1 MALRQAAKPSRFG
14 TDNEVF
20 QMYDES
26 QFDINRPES
35 SFEDWWMSLDAWIDT
50 PAGLKWLAGM
60 EDAES
65 MRRDAE
71 MSGSRPG
78 FGSTWEGF

>member
-1 MALRQAAKPSRFG
+1 
-14 TDNEVF
+14 
-20 QMYDES
+20 MYGES
-26 QFDINRPES
+26 QIDINRPES

-50 PAGLKWLAGM
+50 PAGLKWLTGM

-71 MSGSRPG
+71 MSGNRPG
-78 FGSTWEGF
+78 FGSTWERF